1 MTSVPIQ
8 LDEYGSVF
16 VVFRSDLPEQTAIR
30 SIYKDSECLVDAS
43 VVSVE
48 EQEQAKYFGVKDDF
62 SISLWVKPESDAM
75 LNTDNPMGYISY
87 PWTEYYAIYPSHG
100 ELLYG
105 TGHATCGM
113 AIGRNGVAVWENAKG
128 YPEFKMAVEKPISG
142 WSHICLVYK
151 EGAPHIYI
159 NGEYVTYKT
168 RSLQTIH
175 PGLNPTTLKEGASYY
190 NGDMSVPVL
199 FQRVLSNKEISRLA
213 AEGYV
218 KKADER
224 ALNWVPYADNR
235 FCWLGMMETMI
246 L

>member
-1 MTSVPIQ
+1 M
-8 LDEYGSVF
+8 
-16 VVFRSDLPEQTAIR
+16 
-30 SIYKDSECLVDAS
+30 
-43 VVSVE
+43 
-48 EQEQAKYFGVKDDF
+48 
-62 SISLWVKPESDAM
+62 AM

-168 RSLQTIH
+168 RSLQTISS
-175 PGLNPTTLKEGASYY
+175 GVESYY
-190 NGDMSVPVL
+190 
-199 FQRVLSNKEISRLA
+199 F
-213 AEGYV
+213 
-218 KKADER
+218 ER
-224 ALNWVPYADNR
+224 RSL
-235 FCWLGMMETMI
+235 L